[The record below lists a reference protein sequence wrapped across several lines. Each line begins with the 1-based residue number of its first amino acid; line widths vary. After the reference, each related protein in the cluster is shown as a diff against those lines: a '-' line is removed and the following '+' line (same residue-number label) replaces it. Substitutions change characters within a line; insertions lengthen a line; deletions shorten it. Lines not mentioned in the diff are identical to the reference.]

1 MAFNGNWDQIVL
13 KALASLVSESVSTHS
28 PVDSDS
34 VCVLL
39 FVVGPF
45 FPVFCCIQNH
55 KANTMEPPLEIKCLP
70 VSFFFFF
77 PLPRKGHSS
86 LHPSPFVSLF
96 HVLSLRRQWPFRAF
110 LRMSLSQDTPY
121 SENPRWVSS
130 SSPGQKLA
138 MTPSLPCKSSLNGM
152 RLKLSSSWNY
162 KVSPVSQPIMTP
174 SKAIAGPLM
183 YFGPCPLLYL
193 AKLWESTV

>member
-45 FPVFCCIQNH
+45 FPVYCCIQNH

-70 VSFFFFF
+70 VSFFFF
-77 PLPRKGHSS
+77 SS
-86 LHPSPFVSLF
+86 SKKRTLFSPP
-96 HVLSLRRQWPFRAF
+96 LSLCF
-110 LRMSLSQDTPY
+110 LISCF
-121 SENPRWVSS
+121 EFE
-130 SSPGQKLA
+130 
-138 MTPSLPCKSSLNGM
+138 
-152 RLKLSSSWNY
+152 
-162 KVSPVSQPIMTP
+162 
-174 SKAIAGPLM
+174 KAVAL
-183 YFGPCPLLYL
+183 
-193 AKLWESTV
+193 